1 MKEDQKMNIGDL
13 INQYGKGYSPYQG
26 KLVNHL
32 PMAQL
37 ALYKMTKDLEKTK
50 IYSEKYSERSKINPV
65 RLEYPKAVRIDDC
78 LGKPDQYEACLE
90 IMKHKINPK
99 NMNEYIYQILNKYD
113 LGMSSGLFHT
123 LIRVA
128 YAVEG
133 VRFDDVLIDEV
144 IRALAYY
151 VTAYK
156 PADIFQA
163 KLQREN
169 VQREMDNLIH
179 NPQIMRLIKSQSS
192 LGQRLKTLYNAEI
205 FMMIG
210 FVIDGDMEEKVS
222 ALLDILIPAYMN
234 TDDIVVLHCI
244 TGLHALLV
252 LKEYYDDLDRALD
265 ILTTCIITHLLTI
278 DDLDI
283 TDNNPESTT
292 MTLEKLIKNGL
303 KSSDVHTI
311 KLTYTVSELYE
322 KYKNPGLKDI
332 LLQRIKKTK

>member
-1 MKEDQKMNIGDL
+1 MNIGDL
-13 INQYGKGYSPYQG
+13 INQYGTGYTPYQG
-26 KLVNHL
+26 NLVNHL

-37 ALYKMTKDLEKTK
+37 ALYKMKQDLEKTK
-50 IYSEKYSERSKINPV
+50 IYSDKYSQRSNINPV
-65 RLEYPKAVRIDDC
+65 RLEYPKAKRIDDC

-90 IMKHKINPK
+90 LMKDKINPK

-133 VRFDDVLIDEV
+133 VRVDAGLIDEV
-144 IRALAYY
+144 TRALAYY

-156 PADIFQA
+156 PANIFQG
-163 KLQREN
+163 KLNKEN
-169 VQREMDNLIH
+169 AQREMGNLIY
-179 NPQIMRLIKSQSS
+179 NPHIKRQVKSQSS
-192 LGQRLKTLYNAEI
+192 LGQRLKTLYNDGT
-205 FMMIG
+205 FMKVG
-210 FVIDGDMEEKVS
+210 FVIDGTKEEKVNT
-222 ALLDILIPAYMN
+222 LLDILIPAYEN

-252 LKEYYDDLDRALD
+252 LKEYYDDIDRALD

-283 TDNNPESTT
+283 TDNNHKSTT
-292 MTLEKLIKNGL
+292 MTLEELIKMGSE
-303 KSSDVHTI
+303 SSDVHTI
-311 KLTYTVSELYE
+311 KLTYTLSELYE
-322 KYKNPGLKDI
+322 NYKNPRLKDI